1 VNVLAPGYLETN
13 TVSHGGGIP
22 WGNYGYT
29 VNTTDIFTGWTL
41 SRMIKGKSA
50 KATVDALEVVF
61 KQLPINVTALYFDS
75 GSEFLNYEMEQ
86 RFGKKMILQHS
97 RPQKKNDQAHIEQKN
112 DTHVRQ
118 LLGYK
123 RYEED
128 AVIEAVND
136 LYANEWSILNNY
148 FMPQMKLI
156 EKIRIKS
163 KLRKK
168 YDTPK
173 TPLERLLE
181 SKVLTEEQ
189 EKELLK
195 KRDSYNPVELRKIVD
210 RKLKA
215 INKMLQASDHQQK
228 AG

>member
-1 VNVLAPGYLETN
+1 
-13 TVSHGGGIP
+13 
-22 WGNYGYT
+22 
-29 VNTTDIFTGWTL
+29 
-41 SRMIKGKSA
+41 
-50 KATVDALEVVF
+50 
-61 KQLPINVTALYFDS
+61 
-75 GSEFLNYEMEQ
+75 MEE
-86 RFGKKMILQHS
+86 RFGKKMKLQHS

-123 RYEED
+123 RYEEES
-128 AVIEAVND
+128 VIKAVND

-148 FMPQMKLI
+148 FMPQMKLK
-156 EKIRIKS
+156 EKMRIKS
-163 KLRKK
+163 KLRKT

-181 SKVLTEEQ
+181 SKVLTSDQ

-210 RKLKA
+210 QKVKV
-215 INKMLQASDHQQK
+215 INEMLQATDNQQK

>member
-1 VNVLAPGYLETN
+1 
-13 TVSHGGGIP
+13 
-22 WGNYGYT
+22 
-29 VNTTDIFTGWTL
+29 
-41 SRMIKGKSA
+41 MIKGKSA